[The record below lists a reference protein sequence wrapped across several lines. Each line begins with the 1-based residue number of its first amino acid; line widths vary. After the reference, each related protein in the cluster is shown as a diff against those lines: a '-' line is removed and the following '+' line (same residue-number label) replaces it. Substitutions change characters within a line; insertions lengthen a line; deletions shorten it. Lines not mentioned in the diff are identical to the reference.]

1 MRRMQYGTKI
11 RISTTKRSVERRREE
26 MKEEMEGERR
36 AREMS
41 GVARSGI
48 QRECRR
54 ILVR

>member
-1 MRRMQYGTKI
+1 
-11 RISTTKRSVERRREE
+11 